1 MNRSTVALAALALL
15 GACDGGDIIIQPPT
29 NASVDNSVNNSN
41 NTQPIADAN
50 PCASYVNTGG
60 QTIQGELSGNNCVY
74 APSFVDAGNNLTV
87 DMTIPALA
95 DDGAHIFEGSLFV
108 GKTYDTDEGLA
119 GAGITKGGD
128 GPVLTVEAGATLAFR
143 SSGDFIIVNRGSQ
156 LFAVGT
162 EDEPITFTSVSDVEG
177 TVGPEDVQQWG
188 GMVINGFGVTNK
200 CQYTGAMSAG
210 NLATSDCHVDAEG
223 AAGLDESQY
232 GGDNNEDSSGRLEYV
247 IVKHTGA
254 EVANGDELNGISF
267 GGVGSN
273 TIVKNLQVYS
283 TYDDGIEMFGGAVS
297 FENYVGVYV
306 RDDSIDIDEGW
317 SGSIT
322 NALVIQSETLGNH
335 CIEADGIG
343 SFSSLTSEAVE
354 ATIDKGINS
363 RPTISNVTCIVSP
376 SAEQGNFD
384 PGAGWRLREG
394 IFATINDS
402 MVVGSFNSDSD
413 DSNYCLRID
422 NRSQQAAQDGDL
434 SLNSVIFAC
443 ADRTRGNSLPNGTS
457 VEDWAAANGAVFA
470 TIDDWRTRPPTH
482 TPTYSFSRTP
492 RRCFPSNT
500 RRCPWMARYR
510 PARRRTVSTSAPC
523 RPWTSTGRWVGPT
536 ASSKATGARPFGS
549 NSPKSLDF
557 SLPVEDATKR
567 GPIPWKLVN
576 RAGVRRCGRSL
587 PPCSLALPAPNKR
600 RMPPKRKTTRRPSS
614 RPSRPDQSKRSSSSG
629 ASSIPPN
636 N

>member
-1 MNRSTVALAALALL
+1 MNRLTVALATLALL
-15 GACDGGDIIIQPPT
+15 GACDGGDIIIQPST
-29 NASVDNSVNNSN
+29 TDASVDNSVNNSN
-41 NTQPIADAN
+41 NTTTQPVAEEN

-60 QTIQGELSGNNCVY
+60 QTIQGELSGSNCVY

-87 DMTIPALA
+87 DMTIPDLA

-162 EDEPITFTSVSDVEG
+162 EDKPITFTSVSDVEG

-188 GMVINGFGVTNK
+188 GMVINGFGITNK
-200 CQYTGAMSAG
+200 CQYTGSMSAG

-273 TIVKNLQVYS
+273 TIIKNLQVYS

-297 FENYVGVYV
+297 FQNFVAVYV

-317 SGSIT
+317 SGSID

-343 SFSSLTSEAVE
+343 SFSSLTSAAVE
-354 ATIDKGINS
+354 ETISKGINS
-363 RPTISNVTCIVSP
+363 RPTINNLTCIVSP

-434 SLNSVIFAC
+434 SLNTVVFAC
-443 ADRTRGNSLPNGTS
+443 ADKTRGNSLPNGSS
-457 VEDWAAANGAVFA
+457 VEDWAAANGATFA
-470 TIDDWRTRPPTH
+470 TIEDLADPTPNADTDLQLLEDTPPVYSIEYATMSVDGE
-482 TPTYSFSRTP
+482 TPSGSPQNGAYIGALS
-492 RRCFPSNT
+492 
-500 RRCPWMARYR
+500 
-510 PARRRTVSTSAPC
+510 TVDIN
-523 RPWTSTGRWVGPT
+523 W
-536 ASSKATGARPFGS
+536 ATGWTYGIFEGS
-549 NSPKSLDF
+549 
-557 SLPVEDATKR
+557 R
-567 GPIPWKLVN
+567 GQDLWFE
-576 RAGVRRCGRSL
+576 
-587 PPCSLALPAPNKR
+587 
-600 RMPPKRKTTRRPSS
+600 
-614 RPSRPDQSKRSSSSG
+614 
-629 ASSIPPN
+629 
-636 N
+636 